1 MDLLSIIEKH
11 GGDVAMQKDL
21 FRLESLPYL
30 TRQNILSSVGDSVL
44 VDVVDGTTITPEIVK
59 KHFKRACNFYLT
71 RRLNDETRSNQTRL
85 EKVS

>member
-1 MDLLSIIEKH
+1 
-11 GGDVAMQKDL
+11 
-21 FRLESLPYL
+21 
-30 TRQNILSSVGDSVL
+30 
-44 VDVVDGTTITPEIVK
+44 VVDGTTITPEIVK

>member
-1 MDLLSIIEKH
+1 MDLLSIVKKH
-11 GGDVAMQKDL
+11 GGDIAMQEDL

-71 RRLNDETRSNQTRL
+71 RRLNDEPLHKTG
-85 EKVS
+85 